1 MKNTLTARGH
11 ATKWRVWGPRNQTTQ
26 VHARVLQRTPWRA
39 SGGFIKPLWDLT
51 SSSRMVIITTPNI
64 PRLLSNEVTG
74 GVFSFLL
81 TRAFV
86 CLITKIT
93 NYLLWKQ
100 IAKKRNETIQKFVE
114 SKEKVPFTSSC
125 IPSPQILFLTLPRVE
140 HVPLI
145 KICKTYTEY
154 KCKDQKTRSQSYY
167 ISTAPRA
174 SLHRNT
180 GKGLLFWK

>member
-51 SSSRMVIITTPNI
+51 SSSKMAIITTPNI
-64 PRLLSNEVTG
+64 PRLLSSKVTG

-100 IAKKRNETIQKFVE
+100 IAKKRKEMKPFRSLWSQKRRYPLPLHA
-114 SKEKVPFTSSC
+114 SPRLGSHSS
-125 IPSPQILFLTLPRVE
+125 LFLE
-140 HVPLI
+140 WNM
-145 KICKTYTEY
+145 
-154 KCKDQKTRSQSYY
+154 
-167 ISTAPRA
+167 
-174 SLHRNT
+174 SL
-180 GKGLLFWK
+180 